1 MLDLLQ
7 DPAYR
12 HMLLNHV
19 PIIGLFMSF
28 VVLATGLV
36 VRQTAL
42 LFTGLALVTL
52 TAGASFPMAQYGDA
66 AYPVIYDTLDGH
78 GRDWLDYHAALAETW
93 LPLLYANAGLALAA
107 LVASIV
113 RPGLLTWVSLLV
125 ALVTLAGIVGASV
138 VARSG
143 GKIQHPE
150 FRLTDPPQLTSED
163 QDNPVIFRVS

>member
-1 MLDLLQ
+1 MIDLLQ

-19 PIIGLFMSF
+19 PIIGLFMAF

-36 VRQTAL
+36 LRQTAL

-52 TAGASFPMAQYGDA
+52 TAGASFPVARYGDA
-66 AYPVIYDTLDGH
+66 AYPAIYDTLDGY
-78 GRDWLDYHAALAETW
+78 GRDWLDYHAELAETW

-107 LVASIV
+107 LVLSIA
-113 RPGLLTWVSLLV
+113 RPRLLVWTSVVV
-125 ALVTLAGIVGASV
+125 ALVTIAAIVGAGV
-138 VARSG
+138 VAHSG

-150 FRLTDPPQLTSED
+150 FRLTDPPAVAAVAMSYQPD
-163 QDNPVIFRVS
+163 

>member
-1 MLDLLQ
+1 MIDLLQ

-19 PIIGLFMSF
+19 PIIGLFMAL

-36 VRQTAL
+36 VRQSAL
-42 LFTGLALVTL
+42 LFMGLSLVAL
-52 TAGASFPMAQYGDA
+52 TAGASLPVAQYGDA
-66 AYPVIYDTLDGH
+66 AYPAIYDTLDGH
-78 GRDWLDYHAALAETW
+78 GRDWLDYHAELAETW

-107 LVASIV
+107 LIASIV
-113 RPGLLTWVSLLV
+113 RPGMLLWASLLV
-125 ALVTLAGIVGASV
+125 ALVTLGGIIGASV

-150 FRLTDPPQLTSED
+150 FRLSDPPVVESLRQ
-163 QDNPVIFRVS
+163 PR

>member
-19 PIIGLFMSF
+19 PIIGLFTAF
-28 VVLATGLV
+28 VVLAAGLAVRQSALMYTGLV
-36 VRQTAL
+36 LIA
-42 LFTGLALVTL
+42 L
-52 TAGASFPMAQYGDA
+52 TAGASLPVARYGDA
-66 AYPVIYDTLDGH
+66 AYPAIYDTLDGH
-78 GRDWLDYHAALAETW
+78 GRQWLDYHAELAETW
-93 LPLLYANAGLALAA
+93 LPLLYANAILAA
-107 LVASIV
+107 AALLLVIA
-113 RPGLLTWVSLLV
+113 RPTLLRWACVVV

-150 FRLTDPPQLTSED
+150 FRLTDPPVVQADGYS
-163 QDNPVIFRVS
+163 R